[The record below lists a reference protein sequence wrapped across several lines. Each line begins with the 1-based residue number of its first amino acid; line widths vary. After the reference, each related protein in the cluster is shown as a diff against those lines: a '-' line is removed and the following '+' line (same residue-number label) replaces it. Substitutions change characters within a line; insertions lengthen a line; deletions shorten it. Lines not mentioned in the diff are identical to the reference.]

1 MAVVAVVALVVVSVA
16 TFGAGAVIGAALIGA
31 ALGAACNVGGTIA
44 SDIKNNKMSSPLDYL
59 ISAAKGALV
68 GALCGA
74 IFGPAMAGTSLFAA
88 ETTGQLA
95 LNFAKTL
102 FIGGAENSTYYALN
116 ELANFRM
123 PNLGEQLNQFKNGVL
138 FTGLFTGGAK
148 ALETAVP
155 WIKKGASK
163 VMDNI
168 EKNVNKFGKYI
179 DDLVPARAVTPDGQT
194 VYIKNDPI
202 KSGGGGKKVELN
214 KQQKEYNK
222 AVEESK
228 NGKGDKGVSK
238 ANADALMA
246 EKKAIANKAAKDYN
260 AKYNPVE
267 RGRSKG
273 YEGIGTTAN
282 GGATFEGTQYMYP
295 VGERQ
300 LNRVTIAAQGKRPA
314 DFNLANEM
322 AGLESTPSNAVWHHL
337 DDYNVETGEIT
348 LELVYKDAHRATVP
362 HAGSCAQYD
371 AVNGQSYNK

>member
-1 MAVVAVVALVVVSVA
+1 MDFV
-16 TFGAGAVIGAALIGA
+16 
-31 ALGAACNVGGTIA
+31 
-44 SDIKNNKMSSPLDYL
+44 
-59 ISAAKGALV
+59 
-68 GALCGA
+68 
-74 IFGPAMAGTSLFAA
+74 
-88 ETTGQLA
+88 
-95 LNFAKTL
+95 KTL

-228 NGKGDKGVSK
+228 NGKGDRGVNEAGDDFIGKLKGEKV
-238 ANADALMA
+238 ALKGIKTKEINYIKRTPDETLKLRKVFDSTERKRFLKDLVNDPKKI
-246 EKKAIANKAAKDYN
+246 EKLRKAAILDADIARMQDGLN
-260 AKYNPVE
+260 AKGWQV
-267 RGRSKG
+267 
-273 YEGIGTTAN
+273 
-282 GGATFEGTQYMYP
+282 
-295 VGERQ
+295 
-300 LNRVTIAAQGKRPA
+300 
-314 DFNLANEM
+314 
-322 AGLESTPSNAVWHHL
+322 HHKLPL
-337 DDYNVETGEIT
+337 DDSGTNAMDNLILIKNHPYHKVITNEQAALTRNLIPGETTIIKWPIPEGEIYPT
-348 LELVYKDAHRATVP
+348 GY
-362 HAGSCAQYD
+362 
-371 AVNGQSYNK
+371 